1 MRPSKHIRLVS
12 IILGFALIMALYT
25 IGTHFGLNGI
35 TRRPLVAFITISC
48 VLLLIGTTYVTWMS
62 PKGLEQIQG
71 RVYEFSK
78 PSRED
83 NKPIPPMAILV
94 LVVAAIG
101 FLALTSTYH
110 AILIED
116 THGDPAAFLRF
127 ASETQQNGG
136 VLQLLSELYSGQYIQ
151 ANQHPF
157 YISLLSLSP
166 NLTFG
171 KALSFSATV
180 ATFLLITVYLIKVY
194 HWRIAAITATLLATN
209 HAFSYFSGLATC
221 EAWLTLFVTTT
232 WISTDQALKSRTTKR
247 AHICWLAAGLLMG
260 LAYLTKGTGLLFLCG
275 VTLAAGTF
283 GITHQL
289 ATSPGQKT
297 RAALTA
303 MAVVIGGWLITAH
316 PLLVRNTVVYGS
328 PTFNVNSYFL
338 YMDEFPTEPEIQA
351 TLSASDSLAEVR
363 REFLKRH
370 SISDLIQR
378 EIKGIGWETFI
389 FTRSL
394 GPSPLGESRV
404 LAGVFILLLMVLAV
418 LHLERSMQIFVLSLI
433 TASIL
438 VFAWYVPIAAGER
451 FTAPILPLM
460 MIYAGMGMH
469 NIVSNQSGISTNSAM
484 LACLCWTV
492 IWSSYTVFAF

>member
-1 MRPSKHIRLVS
+1 
-12 IILGFALIMALYT
+12 
-25 IGTHFGLNGI
+25 
-35 TRRPLVAFITISC
+35 
-48 VLLLIGTTYVTWMS
+48 
-62 PKGLEQIQG
+62 
-71 RVYEFSK
+71 
-78 PSRED
+78 
-83 NKPIPPMAILV
+83 
-94 LVVAAIG
+94 
-101 FLALTSTYH
+101 
-110 AILIED
+110 
-116 THGDPAAFLRF
+116 
-127 ASETQQNGG
+127 
-136 VLQLLSELYSGQYIQ
+136 
-151 ANQHPF
+151 
-157 YISLLSLSP
+157 
-166 NLTFG
+166 
-171 KALSFSATV
+171 
-180 ATFLLITVYLIKVY
+180 
-194 HWRIAAITATLLATN
+194 
-209 HAFSYFSGLATC
+209 
-221 EAWLTLFVTTT
+221 
-232 WISTDQALKSRTTKR
+232 
-247 AHICWLAAGLLMG
+247 
-260 LAYLTKGTGLLFLCG
+260 
-275 VTLAAGTF
+275 
-283 GITHQL
+283 
-289 ATSPGQKT
+289 
-297 RAALTA
+297 